1 MELTLKSKWERK
13 RPSRPGSLGHQL
25 LQVLQAVFQPGT
37 SRHAAKQRG
46 EAEVLIFGKETM
58 RKYTTQ
64 AFELAAFVRAQS
76 PECRKPEA
84 ITPALCA
91 AFIES
96 LVGRGLAGGTLGRYV
111 AFIRKLDRALRY
123 LGRVPDDAP
132 ALLPTKAQGGTWSF
146 RANTSTQAYSEVQAL
161 AILTEIRTRGSQKY
175 RVAAAQVIELMLAT
189 GLRIQEA
196 VYLRAEWIDQDGR
209 QVHLVKN
216 TSRTKGGKPRSTAP
230 FDDVFDDLLTELKG
244 QGDANRGDFGRVF
257 HDRASLP
264 GHVRAE
270 IRRACRTL
278 GIKPLGSHG
287 LRKLNAQAMYAA
299 LREQGMDDEA
309 ARLEVARHLGHNRVR
324 VTVQSYVAAQ
334 RQQG

>member
-1 MELTLKSKWERK
+1 MKSKWERK
-13 RPSRPGSLGHQL
+13 RPARPGSLGHQL

-37 SRHAAKQRG
+37 SRHDAKQRG

-64 AFELAAFVRAQS
+64 AFELAAFVRAND
-76 PECRKPEA
+76 PECRQPEA
-84 ITPALCA
+84 ITSAMCA
-91 AFIES
+91 AFIDT

-111 AFIRKLDRALRY
+111 ALIRKLDRALRH

-132 ALLPTKAQGGTWSF
+132 ALLPTKEQGGTWSF
-146 RANTSTQAYSEVQAL
+146 RANTSTQAYSEAQAL
-161 AILTEIRTRGSQKY
+161 EILTEIRTRGSQKY
-175 RVAAAQVIELMLAT
+175 RAVAAQVVELMLGT

-196 VYLRAEWIDQDGR
+196 VYLRAETIDLVGR

-216 TSRTKGGKPRSTAP
+216 TSRTKGGKPRTPSPYDLA
-230 FDDVFDDLLTELKG
+230 FDDFMTELRE
-244 QGDANRGDFGRVF
+244 QGAANVEDYGCMF

-287 LRKLNAQAMYAA
+287 FRKLNAQAMHAA
-299 LREQGMDDEA
+299 LLEQGLGDEA

-324 VTVQSYVAAQ
+324 VTVQSYVSAE